1 MSGPAEMRR
10 RTAQSS
16 DERVRRRQ
24 ADSPIVC
31 EARVS
36 GNEQQVLSGKIS
48 NLMKV
53 RVLWR
58 KKTLIGAS

>member
-1 MSGPAEMRR
+1 MSALRKCVD

-24 ADSPIVC
+24 ADSHIVC

-36 GNEQQVLSGKIS
+36 GNEQQVLWQNKH
-48 NLMKV
+48 LMKV

-58 KKTLIGAS
+58 KKTLIGAR